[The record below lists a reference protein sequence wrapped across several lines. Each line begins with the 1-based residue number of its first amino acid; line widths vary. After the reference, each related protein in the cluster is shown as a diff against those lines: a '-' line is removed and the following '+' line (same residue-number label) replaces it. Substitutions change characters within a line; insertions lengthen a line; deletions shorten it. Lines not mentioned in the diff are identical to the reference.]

1 MYNGLVMENVCR
13 LQLEMNNDLI
23 HSTNN
28 YQVLDDLEKMLKT
41 NLYKGSDGLWY
52 SRDHTHTHEYIYGTL
67 TALSRQ
73 TWFKKFVKVC
83 KVYKEETS
91 DIEDIVEQL

>member
-41 NLYKGSDGLWY
+41 NLYKGSDGL
-52 SRDHTHTHEYIYGTL
+52 
-67 TALSRQ
+67 
-73 TWFKKFVKVC
+73 
-83 KVYKEETS
+83 
-91 DIEDIVEQL
+91 